1 MLDAAA
7 PGEPRRRRLQLPAG
21 TTISPQCGPPA
32 AALAGDVACGVKDEA
47 LVRAGD
53 VRMEGGFDVKAA
65 LDALF
70 AFISQNYLLVLIAV
84 ALLVVFRRTGPFAR
98 VRRGLEKALTD
109 NWQLTLLASTGV
121 VLSLASAYT
130 TWDGLRNFTRAPLLS
145 LAIAFGIQGVMLIV
159 AWLIGESF
167 AVGMH
172 QRAADGR
179 RARLADAIIGMA
191 LGVALV
197 GLLFYWVLQHFD
209 AITLSS
215 AAGFRADFAKVGEI
229 GLYFLIG
236 LVLIA
241 IIAFGSRRGGD
252 ISSSYAQSLRLM
264 LKNAVLWVMF
274 LSSMAASVFFSFD
287 SHFNAIFPAEAR
299 ARAAEIRTTSQ
310 IGSTIA
316 DVGALAQRRQ
326 LEEAERLFDTEGW
339 KAYDRQLVSL
349 SRQAQDAQG
358 EIEKYCVQQ
367 KEEPRRAINQQQ
379 ERISTAQS
387 RQAGLAGKKLSLTDE
402 LSRLKAERPGLAA
415 EYAQHRGELD
425 GKAKEVDA
433 KRIEGM
439 AEDRGVEGSM
449 RQGKGPVY
457 RQRRAELGMLNDQYK
472 IKEERTRDAYRRLN
486 AVDTRLAQIERELS
500 SVDGDLAKLKGE
512 AETAEQRIK
521 SAQAASS
528 GEDNGRLDPAR
539 VLPSFERARAAF
551 RQQPSTER
559 LAQLQQQCGN
569 LFGAMASAEA
579 TRGRIKSIDCDPK
592 QAAEAAGRVFAL
604 NAGIQSFHQRCA
616 GGDKLNGLTTTD
628 ALLGFGRNCLQDSGL
643 IGKDSAEVGARLAAI
658 EMNRDDK
665 AHRFVVTWN
674 AFLDG
679 NRLAY
684 LALILAIGV
693 DSLVFM
699 SGLFGAQALRS
710 PLSDVPSPKAR
721 SAEQLQAVIDTALLP
736 HTYEN
741 ARIMLNAMRP
751 MAAREGFTQRVTVRD
766 DDPHAPD
773 LNRLLNAG
781 ATIGAVRHI
790 DANVYELRSELF
802 EYLSLVAKK
811 SFGADKS
818 YVVLAE
824 LERIMAVSL
833 LPNVREN
840 VETVLRYVHPI
851 EDRPTFQGKIGRQVR
866 PELTAEI
873 RLDEVERNDKKVVRN
888 ALNAGATLQAVERAN
903 NNHYFISRDFY
914 KALARIRAHFLI
926 SAGPEA
932 LQIASAG
939 GGGSP
944 PPQRLRQA
952 PHAALPGAPGVS
964 TGEPRRLMPR
974 LAAAT
979 SRQPPLEADLRQT
992 IWDELLRAI
1001 GLTLASASR
1010 IAHGVVREQA
1020 AAACRALDQ
1029 LAQGKEPLRGYL
1041 RELEDSK
1048 REALVQKYNDLRRS
1062 FDGDEKRARLL
1073 EEVAEDLER
1082 AFKALLLLPEAGLLQ
1097 ELIERLEDAAQSDG
1111 GQAPGEQELLGLLRA
1126 VQAEIGR
1133 IDKSRPEGWKTVLN
1147 MIKDRRSDAPTH
1159 TIRELDPANKQPI

>member
-1 MLDAAA
+1 
-7 PGEPRRRRLQLPAG
+7 
-21 TTISPQCGPPA
+21 
-32 AALAGDVACGVKDEA
+32 
-47 LVRAGD
+47 
-53 VRMEGGFDVKAA
+53 MEGFDVKAA
-65 LDALF
+65 LDALL
-70 AFISQNYLLVLIAV
+70 AFIGQNYLLLLV
-84 ALLVVFRRTGPFAR
+84 ALCLLILFRRSGVFAR
-98 VRRGLEKALTD
+98 LRGAIEKALID

-121 VLSLASAYT
+121 ALSLASAYT

-167 AVGMH
+167 AVGMN
-172 QRAADGR
+172 QRAPDGR
-179 RARLADAIIGMA
+179 RPRLPDALIGMC

-197 GLLFYWVLQHFD
+197 SLIFYWVLQHFD
-209 AITLSS
+209 AITLSN
-215 AAGFRADFAKVGEI
+215 AAGFHADLAKVGEI

-241 IIAFGSRRGGD
+241 IIGFGSRRGGD
-252 ISSSYAQSLRLM
+252 ISTSYAQSLRLM
-264 LKNAVLWVMF
+264 VKNAVLWVMF

-310 IGSTIA
+310 IGSSIA
-316 DVGALAQRRQ
+316 DIGALAQRRQ
-326 LEEAERLFDTEGW
+326 LEEAERLFDTAGW
-339 KAYDRQLVSL
+339 KAYDKQLAQL
-349 SRQAQDAQG
+349 SRLARDSQG
-358 EIEKYCVQQ
+358 EIEKYFVAQM
-367 KEEPRRAINQQQ
+367 EERRRAINEQQ
-379 ERISTAQS
+379 ERIATSHS
-387 RQAGLAGKKLSLTDE
+387 GQAGLANKKLSLTDE
-402 LSRLKAERPGLAA
+402 LSRLKAERPALAA
-415 EYAQHRGELD
+415 EYAQHRSELD
-425 GKAKEVDA
+425 AKAKEIDV
-433 KRIEGM
+433 KRVEGM

-449 RQGKGPVY
+449 KQGKGPVY
-457 RQRRAELGMLNDQYK
+457 RQRMSELALLNDQYK
-472 IKEERTRDAYRRLN
+472 IKEERTKDAYRRLN
-486 AVDTRLAQIERELS
+486 GVESRLAQVARELS
-500 SVDGDLAKLKGE
+500 GIDGDLAKFKGE
-512 AETAEQRIK
+512 AETAEERIK
-521 SAQAASS
+521 ATLAVGTG
-528 GEDNGRLDPAR
+528 GEDGKLDPAR
-539 VLPSFERARAAF
+539 VLPGFERARANF
-551 RQQPSTER
+551 RQQPTTER
-559 LAQLQQQCGN
+559 LAALQQQCSN
-569 LFGAMASAEA
+569 LVGAMSSTEA
-579 TRGRIKSIDCDPK
+579 TKGKLRGIDCDPK
-592 QAAEAAGRVFAL
+592 QAAEAAGRVFGL
-604 NAGIQSFHQRCA
+604 NGAISAFQARCG
-616 GGDKLNGLTTTD
+616 GGDKLNGLTSTD
-628 ALLGFGRNCLQDSGL
+628 ALLGFGRSCLQDSGL
-643 IGKDSAEVGARLAAI
+643 ISKDSAEAGARLAAI

-693 DSLVFM
+693 DALVFM

-741 ARIMLNAMRP
+741 ARLMLNAMRP
-751 MAAREGFTQRVTVRD
+751 MAPRDGFTQRVTLRH

-781 ATIGAVRHI
+781 ATIGAVRHVE
-790 DANVYELRSELF
+790 ANVYELRSELF
-802 EYLSLVAKK
+802 EYLSLAAKK
-811 SFGADKS
+811 SYGADKS

-851 EDRPTFQGKIGRQVR
+851 EDRAGALDKVGRQER
-866 PELTAEI
+866 SEFTAEI

-926 SAGPEA
+926 TAGPEA

-944 PPQRLRQA
+944 GPQRLRQA
-952 PHAALPGAPGVS
+952 PHAALPGAPGGSV
-964 TGEPRRLMPR
+964 GEPRRLMPR
-974 LAAAT
+974 LAAAASHT
-979 SRQPPLEADLRQT
+979 RPTGTDLGQA
-992 IWDELLRAI
+992 IWVELLGAI
-1001 GLTLASASR
+1001 GLTQASASR
-1010 IAHGVVREQA
+1010 IAHGGVREQA

-1029 LAQGKEPLRGYL
+1029 LAQGKERLRGYL
-1041 RELEDSK
+1041 SELEDSK
-1048 REALVQKYNDLRRS
+1048 REALAQKYDELRRRYE
-1062 FDGDEKRARLL
+1062 GDEKRATVL
-1073 EEVAEDLER
+1073 EEVAADLER

-1097 ELIERLEDAAQSDG
+1097 ELIEHLEEASQSDG

-1133 IDKSRPEGWKTVLN
+1133 IDKSRPEAWKTVLD
-1147 MIKDRRSDAPTH
+1147 MIEERRSDAPTH

>member
-1 MLDAAA
+1 
-7 PGEPRRRRLQLPAG
+7 
-21 TTISPQCGPPA
+21 
-32 AALAGDVACGVKDEA
+32 
-47 LVRAGD
+47 
-53 VRMEGGFDVKAA
+53 MEGFDVKAA
-65 LDALF
+65 LDALL
-70 AFISQNYLLVLIAV
+70 AFIGQNYLWLLIALC
-84 ALLVVFRRTGPFAR
+84 LLILFRRTGVFAR
-98 VRRGLEKALTD
+98 VRGAIEKALIE
-109 NWQLTLLASTGV
+109 NWQLTLLGSTGV
-121 VLSLASAYT
+121 ALSLASAYT

-167 AVGMH
+167 AVGMN
-172 QRAADGR
+172 QRASDGR
-179 RARLADAIIGMA
+179 RPRLPDALIGMG
-191 LGVALV
+191 LGLALV
-197 GLLFYWVLQHFD
+197 GLTFYWALQHFD
-209 AITLSS
+209 AITLSN
-215 AAGFRADFAKVGEI
+215 AAGFHADLAKVGEI

-241 IIAFGSRRGGD
+241 IIGFGSRRGGD
-252 ISSSYAQSLRLM
+252 ISTSYAQSLRLVV
-264 LKNAVLWVMF
+264 KNAVLWVMF

-316 DVGALAQRRQ
+316 DIGALAQRRQ
-326 LEEAERLFDTEGW
+326 LEEADRLFETAGW
-339 KAYDRQLVSL
+339 KAYDKQLAHL
-349 SRQAQDAQG
+349 SRLAQESQG
-358 EIEKYCVQQ
+358 EIERYFVAQM
-367 KEEPRRAINQQQ
+367 EERRRAINEQQ
-379 ERISTAQS
+379 ERIATSHGG
-387 RQAGLAGKKLSLTDE
+387 QAGLASKKLSLTDE
-402 LSRLKAERPGLAA
+402 LSRLKAERPTLAA

-425 GKAKEVDA
+425 AKAKEIDG
-433 KRIEGM
+433 KRIESM

-449 RQGKGPVY
+449 KQGKGPIY
-457 RQRRAELGMLNDQYK
+457 RQRLSELAQLNDQYK
-472 IKEERTRDAYRRLN
+472 IKQERTKDAYRRLN
-486 AVDTRLAQIERELS
+486 GLESRLAQVERELTGI
-500 SVDGDLAKLKGE
+500 DGDLAKFKGE

-521 SAQAASS
+521 ATLAAGA
-528 GEDNGRLDPAR
+528 GEEDGKLDPAR
-539 VLPSFERARAAF
+539 VLPGFERARAGF
-551 RQQPSTER
+551 RQQPTTER
-559 LAQLQQQCGN
+559 LAALQQQCSN
-569 LFGAMASAEA
+569 LVSAMSSTEA
-579 TRGRIKSIDCDPK
+579 TKGKLRGIDCDPK

-604 NAGIQSFHQRCA
+604 NAGIGTFQARCA
-616 GGDKLNGLTTTD
+616 GGDRLNGLTSTD
-628 ALLGFGRNCLQDSGL
+628 ALLGFGRGCLQDSGL
-643 IGKDSAEVGARLAAI
+643 ISKDSAEAGARLAAI

-741 ARIMLNAMRP
+741 ARIVLNAMRP
-751 MAAREGFTQRVTVRD
+751 MAPREGFTQRVTLRD

-773 LNRLLNAG
+773 LNRVLNAG
-781 ATIGAVRHI
+781 ATIGAVRHVE
-790 DANVYELRSELF
+790 ANVYELRSELF
-802 EYLSLVAKK
+802 EYLSLAAKK

-818 YVVLAE
+818 HVVLAE

-851 EDRPTFQGKIGRQVR
+851 EDRSGFFEKFGRQER
-866 PELTAEI
+866 PEFTAEI
-873 RLDEVERNDKKVVRN
+873 RLDEVDRNDKKVVRN

-914 KALARIRAHFLI
+914 KALARIRAHLLI

-939 GGGSP
+939 GGGAP

-952 PHAALPGAPGVS
+952 PQAALPGAARGSV
-964 TGEPRRLMPR
+964 GEPRRLMPR
-974 LAAAT
+974 LAAAA
-979 SRQPPLEADLRQT
+979 SRKQPSEADLKQT
-992 IWDELLRAI
+992 IWGELLSAI

-1029 LAQGKEPLRGYL
+1029 LAQGTERLRGYL
-1041 RELEDSK
+1041 SELEEGK
-1048 REALVQKYNDLRRS
+1048 REALVQKYNELRRS
-1062 FDGDEKRARLL
+1062 FEGDERGARLL

-1097 ELIERLEDAAQSDG
+1097 ELIEHLEEAGQSDG

-1126 VQAEIGR
+1126 VEAEIGR
-1133 IDKSRPEGWKTVLN
+1133 IDKSRPEAWKTVLD
-1147 MIKDRRSDAPTH
+1147 MIEERRSDAPTH
-1159 TIRELDPANKQPI
+1159 SIRELDPANKQPI

>member
-1 MLDAAA
+1 
-7 PGEPRRRRLQLPAG
+7 
-21 TTISPQCGPPA
+21 
-32 AALAGDVACGVKDEA
+32 
-47 LVRAGD
+47 
-53 VRMEGGFDVKAA
+53 MEGFDVKAA
-65 LDALF
+65 LDALL
-70 AFISQNYLLVLIAV
+70 AFIGQNYLWLLIALC
-84 ALLVVFRRTGPFAR
+84 LLILFRRTGVFAR
-98 VRRGLEKALTD
+98 VRGAIEKALIE
-109 NWQLTLLASTGV
+109 NWQLTLLGSTGV
-121 VLSLASAYT
+121 ALSLASAYT

-167 AVGMH
+167 AVGMN
-172 QRAADGR
+172 QRAAGGR
-179 RARLADAIIGMA
+179 RPRLPDALIGMG
-191 LGVALV
+191 LGLALV
-197 GLLFYWVLQHFD
+197 GLTFYWALQHFD
-209 AITLSS
+209 AITLSN
-215 AAGFRADFAKVGEI
+215 AAGFHADLAKVGEI

-241 IIAFGSRRGGD
+241 IIGFGSRRGGD
-252 ISSSYAQSLRLM
+252 ISTSYAQSLRLVV
-264 LKNAVLWVMF
+264 KNAVLWVMF

-316 DVGALAQRRQ
+316 DIGALAQRRQ
-326 LEEAERLFDTEGW
+326 LEEADRLFETAGW
-339 KAYDRQLVSL
+339 KAYDKQLAHL
-349 SRQAQDAQG
+349 SRLAQESQG
-358 EIEKYCVQQ
+358 EIERYFVAQM
-367 KEEPRRAINQQQ
+367 EERRRAINEQQ
-379 ERISTAQS
+379 ERIATSHGG
-387 RQAGLAGKKLSLTDE
+387 QAGLASKKLSLTDE
-402 LSRLKAERPGLAA
+402 LSRLKAERPTLAA

-425 GKAKEVDA
+425 AKAKEIDG
-433 KRIEGM
+433 KRIESM

-449 RQGKGPVY
+449 KQGKGPIY
-457 RQRRAELGMLNDQYK
+457 RQRLSELAQLNDQYK
-472 IKEERTRDAYRRLN
+472 IKQERTKDAYRRLN
-486 AVDTRLAQIERELS
+486 GLESRLAQVERELTGI
-500 SVDGDLAKLKGE
+500 DGDLAKFKGE

-521 SAQAASS
+521 ATLAAGA
-528 GEDNGRLDPAR
+528 GEEDGKLDPAR
-539 VLPSFERARAAF
+539 VLPGFERARAGF
-551 RQQPSTER
+551 RQQPTTER
-559 LAQLQQQCGN
+559 LAALQQQCSN
-569 LFGAMASAEA
+569 LVSAMSSTEA
-579 TRGRIKSIDCDPK
+579 TKGKLRGIDCDPK

-604 NAGIQSFHQRCA
+604 NAGIGTFQARCA
-616 GGDKLNGLTTTD
+616 GGDRLNGLTSTD
-628 ALLGFGRNCLQDSGL
+628 ALLGFGRGCLQDSGL
-643 IGKDSAEVGARLAAI
+643 ISKDSAEAGARLAAI

-741 ARIMLNAMRP
+741 ARIVLNAMRP
-751 MAAREGFTQRVTVRD
+751 MAPREGFTQRVTLRD

-773 LNRLLNAG
+773 LNRVLNAG
-781 ATIGAVRHI
+781 ATIGAVRHVE
-790 DANVYELRSELF
+790 ANVYELRSELF
-802 EYLSLVAKK
+802 EYLSLAAKK

-818 YVVLAE
+818 HVVLAE

-851 EDRPTFQGKIGRQVR
+851 EDRSGFFEKFGRQER
-866 PELTAEI
+866 PEFTAEI
-873 RLDEVERNDKKVVRN
+873 RLDEVDRNDKKVVRN

-914 KALARIRAHFLI
+914 KALARIRAHLLI

-939 GGGSP
+939 GGGAP

-952 PHAALPGAPGVS
+952 PQAALPGAARGSV
-964 TGEPRRLMPR
+964 GEPRRLMPR
-974 LAAAT
+974 LAAAA
-979 SRQPPLEADLRQT
+979 SRKQPSEADLKQT
-992 IWDELLRAI
+992 IWGELLSAI

-1029 LAQGKEPLRGYL
+1029 LAQGTERLRGYL
-1041 RELEDSK
+1041 SELEEGK
-1048 REALVQKYNDLRRS
+1048 REALVQKYNELRRS
-1062 FDGDEKRARLL
+1062 FEGDERGARLL

-1097 ELIERLEDAAQSDG
+1097 ELIEHLEEAGQSDG

-1126 VQAEIGR
+1126 VEAEIGR
-1133 IDKSRPEGWKTVLN
+1133 IDKSRPEAWKTVLD
-1147 MIKDRRSDAPTH
+1147 MIEERRSDAPTH
-1159 TIRELDPANKQPI
+1159 SIRELDPANKQPI

>member
-1 MLDAAA
+1 MLAAAA
-7 PGEPRRRRLQLPAG
+7 PVEARGRRLQSRAD
-21 TTISPQCGPPA
+21 TTISPQCGPAA
-32 AALAGDVACGVKDEA
+32 AALAGDVACGVEHEA

-53 VRMEGGFDVKAA
+53 VRMEGFDVKAA
-65 LDALF
+65 LDALI
-70 AFISQNYLLVLIAV
+70 AFIAQNYLLILIAV

-179 RARLADAIIGMA
+179 RARLADAVIGMA
-191 LGVALV
+191 LGIALV

-209 AITLSS
+209 AITLSN

-229 GLYFLIG
+229 GLYFLMG

-326 LEEAERLFDTEGW
+326 LEEAERLFDTDGW
-339 KAYDRQLVSL
+339 KAYDKQLVSL
-349 SRQAQDAQG
+349 GRRAQDAQG
-358 EIEKYCVQQ
+358 EIEKYFVQQ
-367 KEEPRRAINQQQ
+367 MEERRRAINQQQ
-379 ERISTAQS
+379 ERIATAQS
-387 RQAGLAGKKLSLTDE
+387 GQAGLASKKLSLTDE
-402 LSRLKAERPGLAA
+402 LSRLKAERPGLNV

-425 GKAKEVDA
+425 AKAKEVDA

-449 RQGKGPVY
+449 KQGKGPVY
-457 RQRRAELGMLNDQYK
+457 RQRRAELAMLNDQYK

-521 SAQAASS
+521 SAQTASS

-539 VLPSFERARAAF
+539 VLPTFERARAAF
-551 RQQPSTER
+551 RQQPTTDR
-559 LAQLQQQCGN
+559 LAHLQQQCGN
-569 LFGAMASAEA
+569 LFAAMASAEA
-579 TRGRIKSIDCDPK
+579 TKDRVKSVDCDPK

-604 NAGIQSFHQRCA
+604 NAGLQSFHERCA

-628 ALLGFGRNCLQDSGL
+628 ALLGFGRNCLQESGL
-643 IGKDSAEVGARLAAI
+643 IGKDSAEIGASLAAI

-741 ARIMLNAMRP
+741 ARLMLNAMRP
-751 MAAREGFTQRVTVRD
+751 MAARDGFTQRLTVRD

-781 ATIGAVRHI
+781 ATIGAVRHV
-790 DANVYELRSELF
+790 DGNLYELRAELF
-802 EYLSLVAKK
+802 EYLSQVAKK

-818 YVVLAE
+818 HVTLAE
-824 LERIMAVSL
+824 LERIVVVSL
-833 LPNVREN
+833 LPNVGDN

-851 EDRPTFQGKIGRQVR
+851 EDRPSLLAKLGLKERADF
-866 PELTAEI
+866 TAEI
-873 RLDEVERNDKKVVRN
+873 RLDEVERHDKKIVRH
-888 ALNAGATLQAVERAN
+888 ALNAGATMEAVQRAN
-903 NNHYFISRDFY
+903 NSHYFISRDFY
-914 KALARIRAHFLI
+914 KTLARIRAHFLLA
-926 SAGPEA
+926 AGPNA
-932 LQIASAG
+932 LAIASTGGGPSAAG
-939 GGGSP
+939 G
-944 PPQRLRQA
+944 RLRPA
-952 PHAALPGAPGVS
+952 PRPAIAGGPAGS
-964 TGEPRRLMPR
+964 SGEPRRLLQR
-974 LAAAT
+974 LAAAAPGGKP
-979 SRQPPLEADLRQT
+979 SEAQIREE
-992 IWDELLRAI
+992 IWLELLAAI
-1001 GLTLASASR
+1001 GLTPASASR
-1010 IAHGVVREQA
+1010 IRDGVVRQEA

-1029 LAQGKEPLRGYL
+1029 LAESNQRLRAFLKELQEGKS
-1041 RELEDSK
+1041 D
-1048 REALVQKYNDLRRS
+1048 ALAQKYSELHRS
-1062 FDGDEKRARLL
+1062 FGSDERRLKL
-1073 EEVAEDLER
+1073 LDEVAEELEA
-1082 AFKALLLLPEAGLLQ
+1082 AFKALMLLPESAILQ
-1097 ELIERLEDAAQSDG
+1097 ELIDRLEEAAQPDD

-1126 VQAEIGR
+1126 VQSEIKR
-1133 IDKSRPEGWKTVLN
+1133 IDKSRPEAWRSVLE
-1147 MIKDRRSDAPTH
+1147 MIQDRRSDLPSH
-1159 TIRELDPANKQPI
+1159 SIRELDPANKQPI